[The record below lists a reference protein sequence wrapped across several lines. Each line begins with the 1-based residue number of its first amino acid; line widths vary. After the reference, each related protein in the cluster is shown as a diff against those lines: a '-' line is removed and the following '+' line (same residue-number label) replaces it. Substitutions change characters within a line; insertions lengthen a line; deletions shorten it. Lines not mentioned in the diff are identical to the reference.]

1 MNIYVYFTNTINK
14 IRQFFQLR
22 KKIGWFSLSRNSIIL
37 GRARVHS
44 FVLLN
49 KVVIG
54 DMSYVANFSRLTNC
68 QVGKFT
74 SIGPNVHIGL
84 GIHPSTW
91 VSTHPAF
98 FSTRMQARKAFVSNS
113 RFLESKEVLVGNDV
127 WIGDGALILDGV
139 IIGDGAII
147 GAGAVVTHN
156 IPPYAIAVGVPAKV
170 IKYRFSVDDIE
181 YFSRLQWWD
190 RSDAWLVDH
199 ANYFDNVELFKKILA
214 ESGD

>member
-1 MNIYVYFTNTINK
+1 MIKKVI
-14 IRQFFQLR
+14 QLFQDR
-22 KKIGWFSLSRNSIIL
+22 KKIGWFSLCRNSKIL

-44 FVLLN
+44 FVLLK
-49 KVVIG
+49 KVVID

-68 QVGKFT
+68 KIGKFS

-98 FSTRMQARKAFVSNS
+98 FSTQMQARKAFVLSS
-113 RFLESKEVLVGNDV
+113 RYLESKEVLVGNDV

-147 GAGAVVTHN
+147 GAGAVVTHDV
-156 IPPYAIAVGVPAKV
+156 PSYAISVGVPAKV
-170 IKYRFSVDDIE
+170 IKYRFSEAKIQ
-181 YFSRLQWWD
+181 YLKKLQWWD
-190 RSDAWLVDH
+190 KSDAWLEEH
-199 ANYFDNVELFKKILA
+199 ASYFNDVESLKDKIEKSESNFK
-214 ESGD
+214 